1 MPLIALA
8 LVIVLGIIALIPL
21 SLIGRFR
28 MATMRRPARAWIAT
42 LNVVGLAASAG
53 MFLFSAMIV
62 SRWVPDALTYTLV
75 GLTVGSL
82 LGFVATKLIRWEI
95 IRGRLHYTPN
105 KWLGL
110 SVTLV
115 VAARLLYGFWR
126 SWRAWQSAI
135 DRADWAATSGVAGSL
150 AAGAVVLGYYLIFWA
165 GVRGHLRGA
174 ALRLRSGQA
183 R

>member
-1 MPLIALA
+1 VPLIALA
-8 LVIVLGIIALIPL
+8 LVIVLAVIALIPL

-28 MATMRRPARAWIAT
+28 MATLRRPARTWIAT
-42 LNVVGLAASAG
+42 FNVVGLALSIG

-62 SRWVPDALTYTLV
+62 SQLVPDALIYTLV
-75 GLTVGSL
+75 GLTVGCL
-82 LGFVATKLIRWEI
+82 LGLLATKLIRWET

-135 DRADWAATSGVAGSL
+135 DHTDWVASSGVAGSM

-165 GVRGHLRGA
+165 GVRGHLRA
-174 ALRLRSGQA
+174 AFGRRAGQA

>member
-1 MPLIALA
+1 VPLIALA
-8 LVIVLGIIALIPL
+8 LVIVLAVIALIPL
-21 SLIGRFR
+21 SLIGRLR

-42 LNVVGLAASAG
+42 LNMIGLALSIG
-53 MFLFSAMIV
+53 MFLFSAIVV
-62 SRWVPDALTYTLV
+62 SRWVADALTYTLV
-75 GLTVGSL
+75 GLTTGGV
-82 LGFVATKLIRWEI
+82 LGVLATQLIRWET

-110 SVTLV
+110 SVTLI

-135 DRADWAATSGVAGSL
+135 DRSDWVASSGVAGSM

-165 GVRGHLRGA
+165 GVRGHIRREDGI
-174 ALRLRSGQA
+174 R
-183 R
+183 